1 MQAKFEKIL
10 MPLSEKLIVAEQ
22 RKHITIDAFF
32 SNTIFHEVA
41 HGLGIKNTINGKG
54 TVRKVLKEHASA
66 LEECKADVLGLHMV
80 KPMFE
85 KESLKETLM
94 IFI

>member
-1 MQAKFEKIL
+1 
-10 MPLSEKLIVAEQ
+10 MPISEQLIVPKQ
-22 RKHITIDAFF
+22 RKYITFDAFF
-32 SNTIFHEVA
+32 SNSIFHEVA
-41 HGLGIKNTINGKG
+41 HGLGNINTINGKG

-85 KESLKETLM
+85 KESLNETLM
-94 IFI
+94 IFM